1 MRLGRLLPYALRS
14 YIGLEAETS
23 SAPSNERTIMNKL
36 ANKIAVVTGA
46 SKGIGAAIARQFA
59 AEGATVVVNYASSR
73 EGADKVVADILAAG
87 GKAVAIG
94 ANIAVES
101 DVRQL
106 FQAVQELYGRVDL
119 LVNNAGIYHFEPLGE
134 ITPEGFRSLFDTNV
148 LGTLLA
154 SREAVALMPS
164 TGGAIVNIGSV
175 VSTMAPPAAAVYA
188 SSKGA
193 IDTITKSLAKEL
205 GPRGIRVNAIAPGLT
220 LTEGVHTAGI
230 ANSDFERQMISITP
244 LGRAGQPIDIALPA
258 VFLASDDARFVT
270 GETLHVGGGAGM

>member
-1 MRLGRLLPYALRS
+1 
-14 YIGLEAETS
+14 
-23 SAPSNERTIMNKL
+23 MNKL

-73 EGADKVVADILAAG
+73 KDADKVVADIAAAG

-94 ANIAVES
+94 ANVGVEADVQKLFAAVKE
-101 DVRQL
+101 L
-106 FQAVQELYGRVDL
+106 FGRVDL
-119 LVNNAGIYHFEPLGE
+119 LVNNAGIYSFSPLPE
-134 ITPEGFRSLFDTNV
+134 ITPEAFRAIYDTNV

-154 SREAVALMPS
+154 TREAAALMPAG
-164 TGGAIVNIGSV
+164 GGAVVNIGSV
-175 VSTMAPPAAAVYA
+175 VSNMAPPAAAIYA

-193 IDTITKSLAKEL
+193 IDVVTKSLAKEL
-205 GPRGIRVNAIAPGLT
+205 GPRGIRVNAISPGLT
-220 LTEGVHTAGI
+220 LTEGVHAAGI

-258 VFLASDDARFVT
+258 VFLASDDARFIT
-270 GETLHVGGGAGM
+270 GELLFVGGGAGM

>member
-1 MRLGRLLPYALRS
+1 
-14 YIGLEAETS
+14 
-23 SAPSNERTIMNKL
+23 MNKL

-59 AEGATVVVNYASSR
+59 AEGATVVVNYATSR
-73 EGADKVVADILAAG
+73 EGADKVVADIAAAG

-94 ANIAVES
+94 ANISVEA

-106 FQAVQELYGRVDL
+106 FQAVKELYGRVDL
-119 LVNNAGIYHFEPLGE
+119 LVNNAGVYTFEPLGE
-134 ITPEGFRSLFDTNV
+134 ITPANFKAMFDTNV

-154 SREAVALMPS
+154 SREAVALMPA

-175 VSTMAPPAAAVYA
+175 VTNLAPPAAAVYA

-193 IDTITKSLAKEL
+193 IDVITRSLAKEL
-205 GPRGIRVNAIAPGLT
+205 GPRGIRVNAISPGMT
-220 LTEGVHTAGI
+220 QTEGLHAAGI
-230 ANSDFERQMISITP
+230 PDSDFERQMVAMTP
-244 LGRAGQPIDIALPA
+244 LGRVGQPMDIALPA

-270 GETLHVGGGAGM
+270 GETLFVGGRRTLPRAHRVAARLAGRGRPRAARHR